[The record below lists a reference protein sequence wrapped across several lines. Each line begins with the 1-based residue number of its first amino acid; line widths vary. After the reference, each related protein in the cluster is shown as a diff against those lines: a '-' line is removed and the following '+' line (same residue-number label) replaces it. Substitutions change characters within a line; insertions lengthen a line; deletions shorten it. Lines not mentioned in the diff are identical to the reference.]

1 MPFLIRNPG
10 GGVPEERFPLVP
22 GGNTIGR
29 SRDNAVV
36 LHDASLSRFHARID
50 VEEGGASLL
59 DLGSRNG
66 TFVGGLR
73 VLQCRLKHGD
83 AVQLGEL
90 PLRFEQE
97 ARVSVQPGFSSP
109 ELTLHALLGA
119 GAEIDKTSAIRL
131 KGALP
136 MQRSEAKLKILLT
149 VSQIL
154 SSPEP
159 VDLVLPRIVDLL
171 LQLLDV
177 HRVALLLVEEG
188 SPEPVAKVVRSR
200 KAMSETDSFFSRSI
214 VRHVFERGEGLVSD
228 DALVDPR
235 FAGSATVAGESIRS
249 SMAAPLKVADR
260 ILGVLYV
267 DHRSIPNRYGP
278 EDLEFLGAFGN
289 QAAQAIENA
298 RLTGKLQEEAV
309 RRSSLLRFFPPSV
322 VGPLMGSAD
331 FGAQVRDADVTVLF
345 SDISGFT
352 AMSSKLA
359 PREVVDLLNRYF
371 PVMAEI
377 VFRHEGTLEKYI
389 GDALM
394 AIWGVPTPHD
404 DDADRALAAALEM
417 RSALDRLN
425 ASWREDHR
433 LEIHVGLNSGPVA
446 FGNIGSPDYVQ
457 FAAIGDTT
465 NVSARVCTAAQS
477 GEVLIS
483 EATRLRL
490 KTAKFVLEPLAPVAV
505 KGKAEPLVLH
515 RARWAAPDETAGVE
529 RVLPPGAPGRP

>member
-1 MPFLIRNPG
+1 MPLLVRIPAG
-10 GGVPEERFPLVP
+10 GGPPERYPLKA
-22 GGNTIGR
+22 GANTVGR
-29 SRDNAVV
+29 SRENDIV
-36 LHDASLSRFHARID
+36 LHDASLSRVHARID
-50 VEEGGASLL
+50 VEEGGSSVL

-73 VLQCRLKHGD
+73 ILQCRLKHGD

-90 PLRFEQE
+90 TLRFEEERTVRQ
-97 ARVSVQPGFSSP
+97 AGFSSP
-109 ELTLHALLGA
+109 ELSLDALIGA
-119 GAEIDKTSAIRL
+119 GGEIDKTSAIRL

-159 VDLVLPRIVDLL
+159 VDAILPRIVDLL
-171 LQLLDV
+171 LQILDV

-188 SPEPVAKVVRSR
+188 SPDPVPKVVRSR
-200 KAMSETDSFFSRSI
+200 KAMSESDSFFSRSI

-235 FAGSATVAGESIRS
+235 FAGSATVVGESIRS
-249 SMAAPLKVADR
+249 SMAAPLKGSDKV
-260 ILGVLYV
+260 IGVLYV

-278 EDLEFLGAFGN
+278 EDLEFLGAFGS

-331 FGAQVRDADVTVLF
+331 FGSQVRDADVTVLF

-394 AIWGVPTPHD
+394 AIWGVPTPHE
-404 DDADRALAAALEM
+404 DDADRALSAALEM
-417 RSALDRLN
+417 RSALARLN
-425 ASWREDHR
+425 ATWGADRR

-465 NVSARVCTAAQS
+465 NVSARVCTAAQE

-483 EATRLRL
+483 DETRRRLR
-490 KTAKFVLEPLAPVAV
+490 TPRFSLEALPPVTV
-505 KGKAEPLVLH
+505 KGKAEPLHLH
-515 RARWAAPDETAGVE
+515 RARWAPADETVGVE
-529 RVLPPGAPGRP
+529 RLPL

>member
-1 MPFLIRNPG
+1 MPFLVRTPPG
-10 GGVPEERFPLVP
+10 GGPPERFPLKP
-22 GGNTIGR
+22 GSNSIGR
-29 SRDNAVV
+29 SRENDVV
-36 LHDASLSRFHARID
+36 LADASLSRLHARVD
-50 VEEGGASLL
+50 VEESGSSIL

-90 PLRFEQE
+90 PLRFEE
-97 ARVSVQPGFSSP
+97 ERVAAKMGLSSP
-109 ELTLHALLGA
+109 EMTLHGLIGA

-154 SSPEP
+154 SSPDP
-159 VDLVLPRIVDLL
+159 VDTVLPRIVDLL
-171 LQLLDV
+171 LQILDV
-177 HRVALLLVEEG
+177 HRAALLLEEEG
-188 SPEPVAKVVRSR
+188 APEPVAKVVRSR
-200 KAMSETDSFFSRSI
+200 KTMSESDSFFSRSI
-214 VRHVFERGEGLVSD
+214 VRHVYERGEGLVSD

-249 SMAAPLKVADR
+249 SMAAPLKLADR
-260 ILGVLYV
+260 IIGVLYV

-278 EDLEFLGAFGN
+278 EDLEFLGAFAS

-298 RLTGKLQEEAV
+298 RLTSRLQEEAV

-322 VGPLMGSAD
+322 VGPLMGSSD
-331 FGAQVRDADVTVLF
+331 FGSVVRDADVTVLF

-352 AMSSKLA
+352 AMSSRLA

-417 RSALDRLN
+417 RSALERLN
-425 ASWREDHR
+425 AAFGPDRR

-465 NVSARVCTAAQS
+465 NVSARVCNAAQA
-477 GEVLIS
+477 GEILIS
-483 EATRLRL
+483 EATRRRLR
-490 KTAKFVLEPLAPVAV
+490 TGRFSLEALPPVSV
-505 KGKAEPLVLH
+505 KGKAEPLLLH
-515 RARWAAPDETAGVE
+515 RAGWVSVDETVGVDRIRPAG
-529 RVLPPGAPGRP
+529 

>member
-1 MPFLIRNPG
+1 MAFLIRTPAG
-10 GGVPEERFPLVP
+10 GGVPERYPLKSGP
-22 GGNTIGR
+22 NTIGR
-29 SRDNAVV
+29 SRENDIV
-36 LHDASLSRFHARID
+36 LHDASLSRAHARID
-50 VEEGGASLL
+50 VEEGGSSVL

-66 TFVGGLR
+66 TFVSGLR

-83 AVQLGEL
+83 TVQLGEL
-90 PLRFEQE
+90 PLRFEE
-97 ARVSVQPGFSSP
+97 DRPAMRSGLSSP
-109 ELTLHALLGA
+109 ELSLSELIGA
-119 GAEIDKTSAIRL
+119 GAEIDKTSAIRIR
-131 KGALP
+131 GALP

-159 VDLVLPRIVDLL
+159 VDTVLPRIVDLL
-171 LQLLDV
+171 LQILDV
-177 HRVALLLVEEG
+177 HRAALLLVEEG
-188 SPEPVAKVVRSR
+188 SDEPVAKVVRSR
-200 KAMSETDSFFSRSI
+200 KTMSESDSFFSRSI

-249 SMAAPLKVADR
+249 SMAAPLKVGDR
-260 ILGVLYV
+260 IIGVLYV
-267 DHRSIPNRYGP
+267 DHRSIPNRYGR
-278 EDLEFLGAFGN
+278 EDLDFLGAFAS
-289 QAAQAIENA
+289 QAAQSIENA

-322 VGPLMGSAD
+322 VGPLMGSSD
-331 FGAQVRDADVTVLF
+331 FGSQVRDEDVTVLF

-394 AIWGVPTPHD
+394 AIWGVPTPHE
-404 DDADRALAAALEM
+404 DDADRALSAALEM
-417 RSALDRLN
+417 RSAVERLN
-425 ASWREDHR
+425 RGWGEDRR

-465 NVSARVCTAAQS
+465 NVSARVCNAAQA
-477 GEVLIS
+477 GEVLVS
-483 EATRLRL
+483 EATRRRL
-490 KTAKFVLEPLAPVAV
+490 KTGRFALEALPPVVV
-505 KGKAEPLVLH
+505 KGKTEPLLLH
-515 RARWAAPDETAGVE
+515 RAGWTPVLETVGVE
-529 RVLPPGAPGRP
+529 RIQPRG

>member
-1 MPFLIRNPG
+1 MPYLVRNPG
-10 GGVPEERFPLVP
+10 GGAPDERFPLKA
-22 GGNTIGR
+22 GSNTIGR
-29 SRDNAVV
+29 SRENDVV
-36 LHDASLSRFHARID
+36 LLDASLSRVHARID
-50 VEEGGASLL
+50 VEDDGSSVL

-90 PLRFEQE
+90 PLRFEE
-97 ARVSVQPGFSSP
+97 DRASARPAYSSP
-109 ELTLHALLGA
+109 ELTLHGLIGA

-131 KGALP
+131 RGALP

-159 VDLVLPRIVDLL
+159 VDAVLPRIVELL
-171 LQLLDV
+171 LQILDV

-188 SPEPVAKVVRSR
+188 SAEPVAKVVRSR
-200 KAMSETDSFFSRSI
+200 KTMSESDSFFSRSI

-235 FAGSATVAGESIRS
+235 FAGSATVAGDSIRS
-249 SMAAPLKVADR
+249 SMAAPLKVGER
-260 ILGVLYV
+260 VLGVLYV
-267 DHRSIPNRYGP
+267 DHRSIPNRYSA

-322 VGPLMGSAD
+322 VAPLMGSAD
-331 FGAQVRDADVTVLF
+331 FGAEVSDADVTVLF

-352 AMSSKLA
+352 AMSSELA

-394 AIWGVPTPHD
+394 AIWGVPTPHE
-404 DDADRALAAALEM
+404 DDADRALSAALEM
-417 RSALDRLN
+417 RRALGRLN
-425 ASWREDHR
+425 AAWGGGRR

-446 FGNIGSPDYVQ
+446 FGNIGSPQYVQ

-465 NVSARVCTAAQS
+465 NVSARVCTAAEP

-483 EATRLRL
+483 EATRRRL
-490 KTAKFVLEPLAPVAV
+490 TTRRFALDPLPPVAV

-515 RARWAAPDETAGVE
+515 RARWSAPEETLEIERLPAG
-529 RVLPPGAPGRP
+529 GTSAP

>member
-1 MPFLIRNPG
+1 MPFLFRTPAG
-10 GGVPEERFPLVP
+10 GGPPERYPLKP
-22 GGNTIGR
+22 GPNTIGR
-29 SRDNAVV
+29 SRENDVV
-36 LHDASLSRFHARID
+36 LLDASLSRVHARID
-50 VEEGGASLL
+50 VEEGGSSVL

-90 PLRFEQE
+90 PLRFEE
-97 ARVSVQPGFSSP
+97 ERATARPGYSTP
-109 ELTLHALLGA
+109 ELSLDALVGA
-119 GAEIDKTSAIRL
+119 GGEIDKTSAIRIR
-131 KGALP
+131 GALP
-136 MQRSEAKLKILLT
+136 MQRSEAMLKILLT

-159 VDLVLPRIVDLL
+159 VDAVLPRIVDLL
-171 LQLLDV
+171 LQILDV

-200 KAMSETDSFFSRSI
+200 KAMSESDSFFSRSI

-260 ILGVLYV
+260 IIGVLYV

-278 EDLEFLGAFGN
+278 EDLEFLGAFGS

-322 VGPLMGSAD
+322 VGPLMGSSD

-394 AIWGVPTPHD
+394 AIWGVPSPHD

-417 RSALDRLN
+417 RSALEKLN
-425 ASWREDHR
+425 ASWGEDRR
-433 LEIHVGLNSGPVA
+433 LDIHVGLNSGPVA

-465 NVSARVCTAAQS
+465 NVASRVCNLASA
-477 GEVLIS
+477 GEVVLS
-483 EATRLRL
+483 DATRTLLTRDD
-490 KTAKFVLEPLAPVAV
+490 VELETLPPALV
-505 KGKAEPLVLH
+505 KGKSAPIQAYRVGKPKAPETAEPQSPD
-515 RARWAAPDETAGVE
+515 ATPAA
-529 RVLPPGAPGRP
+529 

>member
-1 MPFLIRNPG
+1 MPFLVRPAAG
-10 GGVPEERFPLVP
+10 SVPAERFPLKP

-29 SRDNAVV
+29 SRENNVV
-36 LHDASLSRFHARID
+36 LHDASLSRFHARVD
-50 VEEGGASLL
+50 VEENGSSVL

-73 VLQCRLKHGD
+73 VLQCKLKHGD

-90 PLRFEQE
+90 ALRFEE
-97 ARVSVQPGFSSP
+97 ERSVKAEHSSP
-109 ELTLHALLGA
+109 ELSLDSLIGA
-119 GAEIDKTSAIRL
+119 GAEIDMTSAIRL

-159 VDLVLPRIVDLL
+159 VDAVLPRIVDLL
-171 LQLLDV
+171 LQILDV

-188 SPEPVAKVVRSR
+188 SPDPVAKVVRSR

-260 ILGVLYV
+260 IIGVLYV
-267 DHRSIPNRYGP
+267 DHRSIPNRYGT
-278 EDLEFLGAFGN
+278 EDLEFLSAFGS

-352 AMSSKLA
+352 AMSSRLA

-417 RSALDRLN
+417 KSALERLN
-425 ASWREDHR
+425 GSFGEDRR

-477 GEVLIS
+477 GEVLVS
-483 EATRLRL
+483 EATRRRL
-490 KTAKFVLEPLAPVAV
+490 KTGRFTLEPLPPVAV

-515 RARWAAPDETAGVE
+515 RATWSVADETVGVP
-529 RVLPPGAPGRP
+529 RTAPRA

>member
-1 MPFLIRNPG
+1 MPFLIRTPAG
-10 GGVPEERFPLVP
+10 GGPPERFPLKA
-22 GGNTIGR
+22 GGNSIGR
-29 SRDNAVV
+29 SRENDVV

-50 VEEGGASLL
+50 VGVGGAGVV

-73 VLQCRLKHGD
+73 ILQCRLKHGD

-90 PLRFEQE
+90 TMRFEE
-97 ARVSVQPGFSSP
+97 ERVPVSPSFSSP
-109 ELTLHALLGA
+109 EMTLHALVGA

-131 KGALP
+131 RGALP

-159 VDLVLPRIVDLL
+159 VDAVLPRIVDLL
-171 LQLLDV
+171 LQILDV
-177 HRVALLLVEEG
+177 HRAALLLSEEEG
-188 SPEPVAKVVRSR
+188 AAPVAKVVRSR
-200 KAMSETDSFFSRSI
+200 KTMSETDSFFSRSI
-214 VRHVFERGEGLVSD
+214 VGHVFERGEGLVSD
-228 DALVDPR
+228 DALFDPR

-249 SMAAPLKVADR
+249 SMAAPLKVGDR
-260 ILGVLYV
+260 TIGVLYV
-267 DHRSIPNRYGP
+267 DHRSIPNRYAP
-278 EDLEFLGAFGN
+278 EDLEFLGAFAS
-289 QAAQAIENA
+289 QAAHAIENA
-298 RLTGKLQEEAV
+298 RLTDRLQEEAV

-322 VGPLMGSAD
+322 VGPLMGSSD

-394 AIWGVPTPHD
+394 AIWGVPSQHD
-404 DDADRALAAALEM
+404 DDADRALGAALEM
-417 RSALDRLN
+417 RSALQRLN
-425 ASWREDHR
+425 ASWGEDRR

-446 FGNIGSPDYVQ
+446 FGNIGSPQYVQ

-465 NVSARVCTAAQS
+465 NVSARVCTAADA
-477 GEVLIS
+477 GEILIS
-483 EATRLRL
+483 EATRRRLRTGRFAL
-490 KTAKFVLEPLAPVAV
+490 QALPPVAV
-505 KGKAEPLVLH
+505 KGKVEPLYLH
-515 RARWAAPDETAGVE
+515 RAAWASVDETVGVE
-529 RVLPPGAPGRP
+529 KIAPRA

>member
-1 MPFLIRNPG
+1 MPYLVRTSG
-10 GGVPEERFPLVP
+10 AGASDERFPLKA

-29 SRDNAVV
+29 SRENDVV
-36 LHDASLSRFHARID
+36 LLDASLSRVHARID
-50 VEEGGASLL
+50 IDPDGTSVL

-83 AVQLGEL
+83 TLQLGEL
-90 PLRFEQE
+90 PLRFEE
-97 ARVSVQPGFSSP
+97 ESSPARSGYSSP
-109 ELTLHALLGA
+109 EMTLHGLIGA

-131 KGALP
+131 RGALP

-149 VSQIL
+149 VTQIL

-159 VDLVLPRIVDLL
+159 VEAVLPRIVELL
-171 LQLLDV
+171 LQILDV

-188 SPEPVAKVVRSR
+188 SDEPVAKVTRSR
-200 KAMSETDSFFSRSI
+200 KTMTESDSFFSRSI

-235 FAGSATVAGESIRS
+235 FAGSATVAGDSIRS
-249 SMAAPLKVADR
+249 SMAAPLKAGERV
-260 ILGVLYV
+260 IGVLYV
-267 DHRSIPNRYGP
+267 DHRSIPNRYSR
-278 EDLEFLGAFGN
+278 EDLEFLGAFGS

-298 RLTGKLQEEAV
+298 RLTAKLQEEAV

-331 FGAQVRDADVTVLF
+331 FGARVRDADVTVLF

-352 AMSSKLA
+352 AMSSELA

-394 AIWGVPTPHD
+394 AIWGVPTPHP
-404 DDADRALAAALEM
+404 DDADRALSAALEM
-417 RSALDRLN
+417 RRALGRLN
-425 ASWREDHR
+425 AAWGEGRR

-446 FGNIGSPDYVQ
+446 FGNIGSPQYVQ

-465 NVSARVCTAAQS
+465 NVSARVCTAAQP

-483 EATRLRL
+483 EATRRRL
-490 KTAKFVLEPLAPVAV
+490 TTSRFALEPLPPVSV
-505 KGKAEPLVLH
+505 KGKAEPLLLH
-515 RARWAAPDETAGVE
+515 RARWSAPEETREVE
-529 RVLPPGAPGRP
+529 RSAPEG